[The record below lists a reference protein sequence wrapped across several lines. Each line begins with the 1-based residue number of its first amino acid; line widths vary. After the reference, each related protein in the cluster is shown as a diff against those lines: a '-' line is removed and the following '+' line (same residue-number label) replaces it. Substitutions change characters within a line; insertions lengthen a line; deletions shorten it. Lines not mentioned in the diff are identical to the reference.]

1 MTGYEG
7 LNFPAFHAEAAI
19 QRSLGYEV
27 VSPAEING
35 GADELVACATMT
47 PEQLAAHYQ
56 SCMRNDI
63 SQLVTCARIVLLR
76 GWENSKG
83 AMLELRIAKVLGF
96 EVVDLDPPTA

>member
-1 MTGYEG
+1 
-7 LNFPAFHAEAAI
+7 
-19 QRSLGYEV
+19 
-27 VSPAEING
+27 
-35 GADELVACATMT
+35 
-47 PEQLAAHYQ
+47 
-56 SCMRNDI
+56 MRNDI